1 MLPAFLTTVL
11 WAISAVS
18 ANRMTRL
25 IGGIEANF
33 WRITLATL
41 LLAVWAHGFGQGL
54 SGQAFPYFLLSGFVG
69 FGLGDLA
76 LYQALPRIGSRLS
89 IMIVHCLATPF
100 AAVTEWWWLGTSL
113 GVIQIGCSATILLG
127 VSLALA
133 PSKHL
138 DLTPRKLATGAVYG
152 AIAGLGQAIGAVLS
166 RKAYQVADLANE
178 PIDGMSAAYQRIIAG
193 WVIAALSLVAVKQGR
208 KWVNGKTSDPF
219 SPFTSDKWRLVWPW
233 IVANALS
240 GPTLGVSCFQWA
252 LATTAT
258 GIVLPIVA
266 TTPLVV
272 IPFAKVVEGEQPTR
286 RSLIGGVIAVIGA
299 VALTIVAT

>member
-127 VSLALA
+127 VSLA
-133 PSKHL
+133 
-138 DLTPRKLATGAVYG
+138 PRS
-152 AIAGLGQAIGAVLS
+152 S
-166 RKAYQVADLANE
+166 R
-178 PIDGMSAAYQRIIAG
+178 
-193 WVIAALSLVAVKQGR
+193 
-208 KWVNGKTSDPF
+208 
-219 SPFTSDKWRLVWPW
+219 
-233 IVANALS
+233 
-240 GPTLGVSCFQWA
+240 
-252 LATTAT
+252 
-258 GIVLPIVA
+258 
-266 TTPLVV
+266 
-272 IPFAKVVEGEQPTR
+272 
-286 RSLIGGVIAVIGA
+286 
-299 VALTIVAT
+299 